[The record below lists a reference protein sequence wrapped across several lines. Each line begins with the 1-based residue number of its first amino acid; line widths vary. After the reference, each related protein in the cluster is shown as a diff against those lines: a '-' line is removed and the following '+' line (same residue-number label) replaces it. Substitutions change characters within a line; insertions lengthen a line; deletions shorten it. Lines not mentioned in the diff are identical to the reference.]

1 MISEY
6 RDRNPQY
13 QWMLDALNLR
23 GVQVWDFARMNFIRT
38 LLSKRKLTK
47 LVETGVVWGW
57 DDPRFPTIR
66 GIRRR
71 GMTIPALREFILKQ
85 GPSKAVTLFDWA
97 LSKSSI
103 PNTPYNTFPLLI
115 IFSLGYQ
122 QEVH

>member
-1 MISEY
+1 
-6 RDRNPQY
+6 
-13 QWMLDALNLR
+13 MLDALNLR

-47 LVETGVVWGW
+47 LVESGVVWGW

-97 LSKSSI
+97 LSKLFSSI
-103 PNTPYNTFPLLI
+103 PLYSKYLI
-115 IFSLGYQ
+115 LMNRSLGY
-122 QEVH
+122 